1 MIILKIIR
9 SGVSS
14 FYRFGI
20 GMFSLSTLVLNNQ
33 NTVIPLVILS
43 NLNEKGKRKADAGCR
58 ILWQSKCRS
67 IDIFQS
73 KRFSSLELRCSGNYF
88 LQLNEFVTG
97 YLNLFSLDQEKG
109 MIKKRPKL

>member
-9 SGVSS
+9 TRVSP

-20 GMFSLSTLVLNNQ
+20 GMFSLSTLLVLNNQ
-33 NTVIPLVILS
+33 NTVIVIPLVIVLS

-73 KRFSSLELRCSGNYF
+73 KRFSSLETEM
-88 LQLNEFVTG
+88 Q
-97 YLNLFSLDQEKG
+97 
-109 MIKKRPKL
+109 